1 MVLKL
6 FQRIRNAFFFQSN
19 FNKLNL
25 VSQTMAQYIVIA
37 EQMYFESI
45 NETYDWLSQFLTV
58 GLDKQ

>member
-1 MVLKL
+1 M
-6 FQRIRNAFFFQSN
+6 
-19 FNKLNL
+19 NL

>member
-1 MVLKL
+1 
-6 FQRIRNAFFFQSN
+6 
-19 FNKLNL
+19 
-25 VSQTMAQYIVIA
+25 MAQYIVIA